1 MPYLPKPRDNR
12 TKKEKN
18 QSWGGDTSFYRKPTW
33 RKLRKNVINSNPLCV
48 HCLDE
53 DIVTQ
58 ADVVDHI
65 VPIKMDGAELD
76 KSNLQGLCHKHH
88 NRKTYYENNK
98 KQI

>member
-18 QSWGGDTSFYRKPTW
+18 QSWGGDTSFYQKSAW
-33 RKLRKNVINSNPLCV
+33 KKLRKFVLNNNPLCV
-48 HCLDE
+48 HCLEE

-65 VPIKMDGAELD
+65 VPIKMGGASLD
-76 KSNLQGLCHKHH
+76 QRNLQGLCHQHH
-88 NRKTYYENNK
+88 NKKTHDENNPK
-98 KQI
+98 